1 LQCTA
6 VSLLARGIYSRKLNW
21 KWMTIMHNIVIVS
34 LTKCLRRKTMIFIT
48 RVLRL
53 CLHVIWYLIDIFYL
67 FCRRSWFYRLTPND
81 VVLGLIVANAAIFLF
96 WRIASEKFMLNNFT
110 VSLLIYKFYSIWWYL
125 EIYLRNLCFVCNSHL
140 WLGLTNVS

>member
-1 LQCTA
+1 
-6 VSLLARGIYSRKLNW
+6 
-21 KWMTIMHNIVIVS
+21 MHNIVIVS

-110 VSLLIYKFYSIWWYL
+110 VSLLIYKFYSI
-125 EIYLRNLCFVCNSHL
+125 
-140 WLGLTNVS
+140 